1 MSIYVFSIII
11 MLRNIN
17 KQKVWFIIEVDIE
30 TSEVN
35 NNLVNFFVK
44 FIEKN

>member
-1 MSIYVFSIII
+1 MSVYVFSIII
-11 MLRNIN
+11 MLRIIN

>member
-11 MLRNIN
+11 MLRIIN

>member
-1 MSIYVFSIII
+1 
-11 MLRNIN
+11 MLRIIN

>member
-11 MLRNIN
+11 MLRIIN

-35 NNLVNFFVK
+35 NNLVNCFVK